1 MKQTRLLSTLIVLLF
16 AVTGLSAQET
26 VVSGT
31 VTGANTGAPLPG
43 ANVTITNSNYGGA
56 TDINGNYSFQVPA
69 SGATV
74 ELTVRFIGYY
84 SQTINVTLTSG
95 NVTQDFVLDEDVL
108 EMDAVVITGLVDATP
123 KVKSP
128 LSTGQVSG
136 EALERVPATSP
147 ASALYGKVAGVKV
160 VQGGGQPGD
169 SPSILLRGPTSINAS
184 GRSQDPLYI
193 IDGVVIDPSVSGS
206 PLSDIPGD
214 DIESIEV
221 VKGAAGAS
229 MYSI

>member
-1 MKQTRLLSTLIVLLF
+1 MNQTRFLSTLIVLLF

-31 VTGANTGAPLPG
+31 VTGANTGDPLPG

-123 KVKSP
+123 KVK
-128 LSTGQVSG
+128 
-136 EALERVPATSP
+136 
-147 ASALYGKVAGVKV
+147 
-160 VQGGGQPGD
+160 
-169 SPSILLRGPTSINAS
+169 
-184 GRSQDPLYI
+184 
-193 IDGVVIDPSVSGS
+193 
-206 PLSDIPGD
+206 
-214 DIESIEV
+214 
-221 VKGAAGAS
+221 
-229 MYSI
+229 

>member
-1 MKQTRLLSTLIVLLF
+1 M
-16 AVTGLSAQET
+16 
-26 VVSGT
+26 
-31 VTGANTGAPLPG
+31 TGANTGDPLPG
-43 ANVTITNSNYGGA
+43 ANITITNSNYGGA

-184 GRSQDPLYI
+184 GRSQDPLY
-193 IDGVVIDPSVSGS
+193 
-206 PLSDIPGD
+206 LSLIHISEPTRP
-214 DIESIEV
+214 
-221 VKGAAGAS
+221 
-229 MYSI
+229 Y